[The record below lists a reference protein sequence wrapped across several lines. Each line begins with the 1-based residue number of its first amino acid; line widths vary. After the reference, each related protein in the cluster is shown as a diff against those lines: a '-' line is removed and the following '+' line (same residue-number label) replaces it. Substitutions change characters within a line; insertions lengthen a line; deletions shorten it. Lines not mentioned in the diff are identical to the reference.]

1 MASDK
6 RERQRLNRAAKQE
19 EVNKTVRKQKALATA
34 KRVAVWVAV
43 GVVLVLLA
51 NIVWG

>member
-6 RERQRLNRAAKQE
+6 RERQRLNRAAKQV
-19 EVNKTVRKQKALATA
+19 EVHKTVRKQKVLTTA

-43 GVVLVLLA
+43 GVVFVLLA
-51 NIVWG
+51 NVVWG